1 MTKIYY
7 QIAPRQCGKTLEA
20 LSIYMK
26 YPKNN
31 VWMSNSLHRL
41 PEFFERNNIIKRHN
55 AIIISPKSS
64 LVSIRNENIQD
75 IIVDECYLTEQK
87 YKELLH
93 IFNPKGDVYAFC
105 TPYYYKDLISKS
117 TLEFIRECKSRGIP
131 KHELFNDSSLFF
143 IKKHIDKDV
152 YSSKDYLD
160 DFNTLWDDV
169 LSNPNTIISNLFE
182 KLDRGNNPQYNQMKD
197 DLGELSFNR
206 EYVNPFKK

>member
-55 AIIISPKSS
+55 PIIITPDTN
-64 LVSIRNENIQD
+64 LREIRNKSIQN

-87 YKELLH
+87 YRELLH

-105 TPYYYKDLISKS
+105 TPYYYEDLISKS
-117 TLEFIRECKSRGIP
+117 TLEFIRECKSKGI
-131 KHELFNDSSLFF
+131 
-143 IKKHIDKDV
+143 
-152 YSSKDYLD
+152 SKPEILITDYLK
-160 DFNTLWDDV
+160 DFDTLWDDV
-169 LSNPNTIISNLFE
+169 LSNPNTIINNLFE
-182 KLDRGNNPQYNQMKD
+182 KLDRENNPEYNKMKD
-197 DLGELSFNR
+197 DLGEFSFNR
-206 EYVNPFKK
+206 EYANPFKK